1 MGLVTLANHAKDIAD
16 NRRPNMT
23 LSAKRIGSLHFC
35 DAEQKIFLGNTT
47 ASEPIVRIRIAHPKI
62 GGLAGLEVED
72 GTTLSAGRYPWQVA
86 STYACYL
93 VLEAW
98 LPSCLP
104 SVGQFI

>member
-1 MGLVTLANHAKDIAD
+1 MELVTLANHAKGIAY

-23 LSAKRIGSLHFC
+23 LSAKRIASLRFC
-35 DAEQKIFLGNTT
+35 DPEQKILLGNTT
-47 ASEPIVRIRIAHPKI
+47 ASEPIARIRIAHPKI
-62 GGLAGLEVED
+62 GGLAGLEVDD
-72 GTTLSAGRYPWQVA
+72 GTTLSAGRYLWQAA

-104 SVGQFI
+104 SVGQLI